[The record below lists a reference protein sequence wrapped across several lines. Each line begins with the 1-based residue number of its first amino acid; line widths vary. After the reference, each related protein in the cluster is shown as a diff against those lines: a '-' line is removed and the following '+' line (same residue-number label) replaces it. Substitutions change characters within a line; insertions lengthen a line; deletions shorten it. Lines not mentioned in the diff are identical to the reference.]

1 MFSHFFLVALALNT
15 ALVTSRSLMR
25 TIDATGSKRAL
36 FHRAKPIENRQLKTS
51 TMVLRPIRV
60 RILLA
65 TATIKQ
71 IMDFLDVL

>member
-1 MFSHFFLVALALNT
+1 
-15 ALVTSRSLMR
+15 MR
-25 TIDATGSKRAL
+25 ITDATGSKRAM
-36 FHRAKPIENRQLKTS
+36 FHRAKPIENRQLKMS

-65 TATIKQ
+65 TATVKQ